1 MNYLKSNFVKQKQMV
16 LSPSLFIYKPTLE
29 SLYSIL
35 IRIFGCFLFIAF
47 LILVLSLGDSFLLG
61 EFFFSLKGLLGETI
75 YLYMV
80 RFIYIIYPPILIGK
94 NLFFSL
100 FLFIT
105 LIFLLNH
112 SHLGYRHSLIRGKF
126 KGNFAYP
133 FQRWLIYNLNF
144 LEKIFHIIITRIL
157 IQESWVIVIK
167 QKKQLKKK

>member
-35 IRIFGCFLFIAF
+35 IRIFGCFLFIVF

-80 RFIYIIYPPILIGK
+80 RFIYIIYSPILIGK

-126 KGNFAYP
+126 KGNFAIVNFNCP
-133 FQRWLIYNLNF
+133 LLSPAEGTNLSN
-144 LEKIFHIIITRIL
+144 R
-157 IQESWVIVIK
+157 ESYFCTTV
-167 QKKQLKKK
+167 